1 MARASA
7 VARTRAL
14 RLRESSL
21 FRRFYRDRHYLALL
35 LPGIAY
41 FVIFRYVPIYGVTLA
56 FKDFVAADGILAN
69 AIAPG
74 VVDTPLTAQIKQQ
87 PDWYGAYADKTM
99 LRRWARPEEIAGA
112 VLYLAS
118 EASSYTTGSVMF
130 VDGGWTA
137 ADGRFDP
144 FGG

>member
-1 MARASA
+1 M
-7 VARTRAL
+7 
-14 RLRESSL
+14 
-21 FRRFYRDRHYLALL
+21 
-35 LPGIAY
+35 
-41 FVIFRYVPIYGVTLA
+41 
-56 FKDFVAADGILAN
+56 
-69 AIAPG
+69 
-74 VVDTPLTAQIKQQ
+74 VDTPLTAQIKQH

-99 LRRWARPEEIAGA
+99 LGRWARPEEIAGA

-118 EASSYTTGSVMF
+118 DASSYTTGSVMF